1 MDPKSDKPLR
11 LFVNPLTVWTELAFK
26 TGQAMLASAAQ
37 AAAARAPNT
46 APKVAV
52 IPTADAPAPKAQE
65 AATPKKAPRRQASK
79 KAARS
84 KAPRSKPRRKA
95 ALKRRAAR
103 R

>member
-11 LFVNPLTVWTELAFK
+11 LFVNPLALWTEFALK
-26 TGQAMLASAAQ
+26 TGQAMWASAAQ
-37 AAAARAPNT
+37 AARSNT

-52 IPTADAPAPKAQE
+52 IPTLDAPVPKARQ
-65 AATPKKAPRRQASK
+65 AATPSKRQAS

-84 KAPRSKPRRKA
+84 KAPRAKPRRKA